1 MTKEKNGGDDGYSGD
16 DCDDADYYETP
27 RINAFLPCGHLD
39 FESAITARNGEL
51 NAVFIDRKPGN
62 SIRSLDTY

>member
-1 MTKEKNGGDDGYSGD
+1 MTNEDSGGDDGYSGD
-16 DCDDADYYETP
+16 GRDDADDDGTP